1 MNKSFESKICN
12 TFFSRRSN
20 ERLYYEL
27 TSKKRSEF
35 FHKMSHTAE
44 WYLGDCVLKQYKM
57 PLDIDSILSFLND
70 EQCYFITSYKN
81 FDGDYFNTSD
91 VLDHIWSNGEPYMVI
106 NRECKRAYLEIEYD
120 FSEHTSFLLKSY

>member
-1 MNKSFESKICN
+1 MNKSFELKICN
-12 TFFSRRSN
+12 TFFCRRSK

-44 WYLGDCVLKQYKM
+44 WYLVDCVLKQYKM

-70 EQCYFITSYKN
+70 DQCYFITSYKN

-91 VLDHIWSNGEPYMVI
+91 VLDHIWSNGMPYMVI
-106 NRECKRAYLEIEYD
+106 NRECKRAYLETEYD
-120 FSEHTSFLLKSY
+120 FSEHTSFLLKSH